1 MTIHITDFVRQRH
14 TAKAYLPDR
23 RIPDHDMAKVRALL
37 RMAPSSVNLQPWH
50 FVIAGTDQAKARIA
64 RAAEEKYPF
73 NTVPIRTASHVVIF
87 ASLVHADE
95 DYLKRILA
103 QEEADGRFGGDE
115 SRKQQM
121 HAGRSFF
128 VGVHQNEIGDAEE
141 WMTRQ
146 LYLNLGHFLLGVA
159 TLGIDATPMEGVDTD
174 MLDAE
179 FGLREKGYRSRFAVA
194 LGYSDPKADYNR
206 HLPKSR
212 LPESEIIE
220 EL

>member
-1 MTIHITDFVRQRH
+1 MTIHITDFARQRH

-23 RIPDHDMAKVRALL
+23 RISDADMEKVRALL
-37 RMAPSSVNLQPWH
+37 RLAPSSVNLQPWH
-50 FVIAGTDQAKARIA
+50 FVIAATDEAKARVA
-64 RAAEEKYPF
+64 RAAEERYPF
-73 NTVPIRTASHVVIF
+73 NTVPIRTASHVVVF

-95 DYLKRILA
+95 TYLKRILA
-103 QEEADGRFGGDE
+103 QEEADGRFGGDDD
-115 SRKQQM
+115 RKQQM

-128 VGVHQNEIGDAEE
+128 VGVHQDQIGDGEE

-159 TLGIDATPMEGVDTD
+159 ALGIDATPMEGVDTEI
-174 MLDAE
+174 LDAE
-179 FGLREKGYRSRFAVA
+179 FGLREKGYRSRLAVA

-206 HLPKSR
+206 FLPKSR
-212 LPESEIIE
+212 LPENAIIE